1 MLIPL
6 VWISCVFIGKF
17 YIVTNSFYR
26 NFCRV
31 YFLNILFF
39 SFGSS
44 TLSTKN
50 DSLACPKIRWLGIHP
65 SELSVLGVKISSLSE
80 RDLSKLTSINSRHYM
95 TETLLRQ
102 TRIMRRG
109 KAEIEAVSSFCRNFL
124 TATYISRKIKGNDYI

>member
-1 MLIPL
+1 MRLS
-6 VWISCVFIGKF
+6 VNFIWLQNV
-17 YIVTNSFYR
+17 YQTFYR
-26 NFCRV
+26 LLSNLF
-31 YFLNILFF
+31 FQFSIFF

-44 TLSTKN
+44 TLSKRN

-65 SELSVLGVKISSLSE
+65 SELSVLGVKTSLLSE